1 MTEKSPLTNLKKTFN
16 DTVDF
21 FGPKDEELEEI
32 ASQNQNEST
41 QKRTINNKIE
51 RLFKNQNNMFSE
63 AVKSLAS
70 KEEIKEFC
78 FTFITHHVH
87 NDVDKEKTVED
98 KIKDA
103 KTIIWNEI
111 KNLEKNT
118 DTWKE
123 ILESCDLFDVIN
135 TKFWKPQKTTQT
147 PNLSIKSQK
156 TRKIA

>member
-147 PNLSIKSQK
+147 PTSSVNLQGKK
-156 TRKIA
+156 VA